1 MRVDEDGIRD
11 PVDPRTDGVG
21 RVVERDR
28 DDREPL

>member
-11 PVDPRTDGVG
+11 SVDPRTDVVG